1 MAKKT
6 KSKTAGANM
15 PVPQNRDE
23 AAAYVKIIGE
33 LQRDI
38 GRFEADMN
46 DEMAKVKERFEKLA
60 APRAEEVKVMTEG
73 LRMWAEANRTV
84 LTNDNK
90 VKFANLGTGEIEW
103 RLNPPKVSIRDADN
117 VIKQCEA
124 KGLTSFLRVKTEVNK
139 EAMLADPLKTKLLS
153 GVTIGTSGEAFIV
166 KPFEIELEGA
176 KQ

>member
-6 KSKTAGANM
+6 KSKTTGANM

-23 AAAYVKIIGE
+23 AAAYVKVIGE

-46 DEMAKVKERFEKLA
+46 DELAKVKERFEKLA
-60 APRAEEVKVMTEG
+60 APRAEEVKAMTEG
-73 LRMWAEANRTV
+73 LRIWAEANRKA

-124 KGLTSFLRVKTEVNK
+124 KGLTGFLRVKTEVNK
-139 EAMLADPLKTKLLS
+139 EAMLADPLKARLLS
-153 GVTIGTSGEAFIV
+153 GVTIGTSGEAFVV
-166 KPFEIELEGA
+166 KPFEVELEGA